1 MSKISDYLQAHLS
14 GEVLSDGVVRQQL
27 AHDQSVIEIT
37 PKLAAYPYG
46 VNDVRKITRFTW
58 QLAEKGHVLA
68 LTPRGG
74 GTSKTGAALSDGAII
89 SFPAHFNSILEVDTK
104 QKLARVQPGLALST
118 FQETMKTHGLSFPIE
133 PNPSSQTTIG
143 GCVANNVAASK
154 AVKYG
159 DTRQW
164 VDQLEVVL
172 ANGEVIQTG
181 RVSKRE
187 LNKKKGLASLEGEI
201 YRQLDGLLTDQAELI
216 LNNLAGRASFSNS
229 GYPLADIK
237 RDDGSFDLTPLFV
250 GSQGTLGIIT
260 EMILRLDNYKPQT
273 TTMVVGC
280 LAIADAKDALE
291 AIIQAKPSR
300 LEFVDQA
307 SLELAQASHIASL
320 NDFLDEENLL
330 PAAMLFIE
338 FDDHGRKAKHKA
350 KKLAKALDKADGYT
364 ISYDDDFELQANW
377 WQTLQQIH
385 IALANEA
392 SGEHRALPII
402 EDASVPR
409 DMFER
414 YINAT
419 HDLAKKHHTNLAIWG
434 SLGSGIMHAR
444 PQLDLKRLGDR
455 QKVFKLAEGYY
466 EMIAGLGGS
475 VAAGYGE
482 GRVRAAYL
490 DKQYSQEV
498 IELFKA
504 TKKIFDPYNML
515 NPGVKVGT
523 DSKQLVDRL
532 RDSYDSGAGSSLATW

>member
-1 MSKISDYLQAHLS
+1 MSKIANYLQAHLS
-14 GEVLSDGVVRQQL
+14 GEVSSDSVVRQKL
-27 AHDQSVIEIT
+27 AHDQSILEIT
-37 PKLAAYPYG
+37 PKLATYPYN

-58 QLAEKGHVLA
+58 QLAEKGHVMA

-74 GTSKTGAALSDGAII
+74 GTSKTGAAIGDGAIV
-89 SFPAHFNSILEVDTK
+89 SLSAHFADILEVDTK
-104 QKLARVQPGLALST
+104 QKLARVQPGLGLDTLQA
-118 FQETMKTHGLSFPIE
+118 TMKTHGLTFPVTSE
-133 PNPSSQTTIG
+133 PDADSTIG
-143 GCVANNVAASK
+143 GYIANNVAASR

-201 YRQLDGLLTDQAELI
+201 YRQLDGLITDQAELI
-216 LNNLAGRASFSNS
+216 VNNLAGRASFSNA
-229 GYPLADIK
+229 GYDLADVK

-260 EMILRLDNYKPQT
+260 EMIIRLEEYRPQT

-291 AIIQAKPSR
+291 AIIKAKPSR

-307 SLELAQASHIASL
+307 SLELAQSNHVASI
-320 NDFLDEENLL
+320 NEFLDEENLL

-338 FDDHGRKAKHKA
+338 FNDGGHKAKRKA

-364 ISYDDDFELQANW
+364 IFYDDDYELQANW
-377 WQTLQQIH
+377 WQTLRQVH
-385 IALANEA
+385 IALASA
-392 SGEHRALPII
+392 PSGEHHAVPII

-414 YINAT
+414 YLNSI
-419 HDLAKKHHTNLAIWG
+419 HDLAKKHHTNLVVWG
-434 SLGSGIMHAR
+434 SLGSGIMHTR

-455 QKVFKLAEGYY
+455 QKVFKLAENYY
-466 EMIAGLGGS
+466 EMVAGLGGS
-475 VAAGYGE
+475 IAAGYGE
-482 GRVRAAYL
+482 GRLRAGYL
-490 DKQYSQEV
+490 EKQYSQEV
-498 IELFKA
+498 IELFKS
-504 TKKIFDPYNML
+504 TKNIFDPYNML
-515 NPGVKVGT
+515 NPGVKVGE
-523 DSKQLVDRL
+523 DSKKLVDKL
-532 RDSYDSGAGSSLATW
+532 RDSYDGGAGSQLTTW